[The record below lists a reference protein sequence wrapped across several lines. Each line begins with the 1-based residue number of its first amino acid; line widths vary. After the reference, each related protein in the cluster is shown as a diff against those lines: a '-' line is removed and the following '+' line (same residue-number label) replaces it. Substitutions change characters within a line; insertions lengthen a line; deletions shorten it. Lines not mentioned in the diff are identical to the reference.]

1 MYTAI
6 THSSAAVFSRS
17 VIARALGALITFS
30 IVGTLLTGAISPA
43 AAANQKAQPQ
53 TNRADLTP
61 FPPVVRDHR
70 PKPVV
75 RDHIKGA
82 VIHDHRGE
90 STGGVTVSEGGR
102 RQRGVPCLGNLC

>member
-1 MYTAI
+1 MYTT
-6 THSSAAVFSRS
+6 THSSVAVFSRP
-17 VIARALGALITFS
+17 VIARALVALVAFGI
-30 IVGTLLTGAISPA
+30 IGTPLTGAIAPA
-43 AAANQKAQPQ
+43 AAANQKAQSK
-53 TNRADLTP
+53 TSGADLTP

-102 RQRGVPCLGNLC
+102 RPRAVPCLGNLC